1 MIQTKIHGVQAC
13 HGSSSG
19 RSMRHGMVD
28 GAGGAVACL
37 GRGLSR
43 GWWVVTGPRDEGGG
57 GRKKGGWLGRLGKRL
72 GFGPWPY
79 YK

>member
-43 GWWVVTGPRDEGGG
+43 GWWVVTGPRVEGGQE
-57 GRKKGGWLGRLGKRL
+57 KGRLARPAWEKA
-72 GFGPWPY
+72 GFWPMAIL
-79 YK
+79 